1 LQITLLLV
9 VVPPNGSRSTAFY
22 EVCGVHRSTE
32 SVAVDP
38 DRLQRIS
45 QSLGTVVRHFFMSW
59 YGLEVVGLVLV
70 VTASLIKTISGVS
83 HLRCLTLLLSDHLVS
98 LLSRL
103 QTSDCCRPTKIA
115 EKKSIDLSVL
125 TIDFYRR
132 VLLVRAAQDGKIN
145 DFFSFIPFLGYICFN
160 NFCWPDLTK
169 SSAPRTN

>member
-1 LQITLLLV
+1 
-9 VVPPNGSRSTAFY
+9 
-22 EVCGVHRSTE
+22 
-32 SVAVDP
+32 
-38 DRLQRIS
+38 
-45 QSLGTVVRHFFMSW
+45 MSW

-132 VLLVRAAQDGKIN
+132 VFIGTCSTGRQNQRFLL
-145 DFFSFIPFLGYICFN
+145 FYSFSRLYMFQ
-160 NFCWPDLTK
+160 
-169 SSAPRTN
+169 